1 MCNEGNTTKN
11 KMIKHD
17 QIYEMLPAYALG
29 CLDQE
34 EAVMVS
40 EHIAT
45 CAKCN
50 GQFLEYRSTVDAMA
64 YGAPG
69 VYPSDSL
76 KQKLMQRIQTT
87 AKKPSVSQPAIKHQ
101 KLKSLW
107 QSLSPAW
114 TFASLALIV
123 SLTVINLFQWH
134 HTQKLQKEVDVEL
147 LILKMKGTPKAPKG
161 DGTFIISQN
170 RKKGVLVASDLP
182 IHRENQQYQL
192 WMKKKGQQV
201 SGGVF
206 SVTPTGYAVVEIQ
219 SEESLSNFRSF
230 KITLEP
236 VGGSPTPSDYIVMVS
251 HS

>member
-1 MCNEGNTTKN
+1 M
-11 KMIKHD
+11 MKHD
-17 QIYEMLPAYALG
+17 QILEMLPAYALG
-29 CLDQE
+29 CLDE
-34 EAVMVS
+34 EESVLVS
-40 EHIAT
+40 DHIET

-64 YGAPG
+64 YGSPG
-69 VYPSDSL
+69 VYPPDSL

-87 AKKPSVSQPAIKHQ
+87 AEKPSVSQPAIKHR

-107 QSLSPAW
+107 QSFSPAW
-114 TFASLALIV
+114 AFASLALIV
-123 SLTVINLFQWH
+123 SLTVINLLQWH
-134 HTQKLQKEVDVEL
+134 HTQKLQKEIAVEL

-182 IHRENQQYQL
+182 IPKENQQYQL
-192 WMKKKGQQV
+192 WMKKNGQQV

-219 SEESLSNFRSF
+219 SKESLSNFQSF
-230 KITLEP
+230 EITLEP
-236 VGGSPTPSDYIVMVS
+236 TGGSITPGNYIVMVS
-251 HS
+251 HI

>member
-1 MCNEGNTTKN
+1 M
-11 KMIKHD
+11 MKHD
-17 QIYEMLPAYALG
+17 QILEMLPAYALG
-29 CLDQE
+29 CLDE
-34 EAVMVS
+34 EESVMVS
-40 EHIAT
+40 EHIEI

-64 YGAPG
+64 YGAP
-69 VYPSDSL
+69 VVSPSDSL
-76 KQKLMQRIQTT
+76 KQKLMQRIQIT
-87 AKKPSVSQPAIKHQ
+87 AEKTSVSQPAIKHR

-114 TFASLALIV
+114 AFASLALIV
-123 SLTVINLFQWH
+123 SLTVVNLLQWN
-134 HTQKLQKEVDVEL
+134 HTQNLQKETAVEL

-182 IHRENQQYQL
+182 IPEENQQYQL
-192 WMKKKGQQV
+192 WMKKNGRQV

-219 SEESLSNFRSF
+219 SREALSNFRSF
-230 KITLEP
+230 EITLEP

-251 HS
+251 HT

>member
-1 MCNEGNTTKN
+1 M
-11 KMIKHD
+11 MKHD
-17 QIYEMLPAYALG
+17 QILEMLPAYALG
-29 CLDQE
+29 CLDE
-34 EAVMVS
+34 EESVMVS
-40 EHIAT
+40 EHIET

-50 GQFLEYRSTVDAMA
+50 GQFLEYRSTVDTMA
-64 YGAPG
+64 YGAP
-69 VYPSDSL
+69 VISPSDSL

-87 AKKPSVSQPAIKHQ
+87 AEKPSVSKPAIKHQ
-101 KLKSLW
+101 KLKSLR

-114 TFASLALIV
+114 AFASLALIV
-123 SLTVINLFQWH
+123 SLTVVNILQWH
-134 HTQKLQKEVDVEL
+134 HTQNLQKETAVEL

-182 IHRENQQYQL
+182 IPEENQQYQL
-192 WMKKKGQQV
+192 WMKKNGRQV

-219 SEESLSNFRSF
+219 SREALSNFRSF
-230 KITLEP
+230 EITLEP

-251 HS
+251 HT

>member
-1 MCNEGNTTKN
+1 M
-11 KMIKHD
+11 MKHV
-17 QIYEMLPAYALG
+17 QIHEMLPAYALC

-34 EAVMVS
+34 EAVLVS
-40 EHIAT
+40 EHVAT
-45 CAKCN
+45 CAKCK
-50 GQFLEYRSTVDAMA
+50 GQLLKYRSTVDALA
-64 YGAPG
+64 YGTPD
-69 VYPSDSL
+69 VCPPDSL

-87 AKKPSVSQPAIKHQ
+87 EEKPSVSHPAIKHR

-107 QSLSPAW
+107 RSLSPAW
-114 TFASLALIV
+114 AFVSLALIV

-134 HTQKLQKEVDVEL
+134 YTQKLRKEVAVEL

-182 IHRENQQYQL
+182 IPEENQQYQL
-192 WMKKKGQQV
+192 WMKKNGRQV

-219 SEESLSNFRSF
+219 SKESLSNFQSF
-230 KITLEP
+230 EITLEP
-236 VGGSPTPSDYIVMVS
+236 KGGSQNPGDYIVMVS

>member
-1 MCNEGNTTKN
+1 M
-11 KMIKHD
+11 MKHD
-17 QIYEMLPAYALG
+17 QILEMLPAYALG
-29 CLDQE
+29 CLDE
-34 EAVMVS
+34 EESIMVS
-40 EHIAT
+40 EHIET

-64 YGAPG
+64 YGSPG
-69 VYPSDSL
+69 VYPPDSL

-87 AKKPSVSQPAIKHQ
+87 AEKPSVSQPAIKHR

-107 QSLSPAW
+107 QSFSPARA
-114 TFASLALIV
+114 FASLALIV
-123 SLTVINLFQWH
+123 SLTVINLLQWH
-134 HTQKLQKEVDVEL
+134 HTQKLQKEIAVEL

-182 IHRENQQYQL
+182 IPKENQQYQL
-192 WMKKKGQQV
+192 WMKKNGQQV

-219 SEESLSNFRSF
+219 SKESLSNFQSF
-230 KITLEP
+230 EITLEP
-236 VGGSPTPSDYIVMVS
+236 TGGSITPGNYIVMVS
-251 HS
+251 HI